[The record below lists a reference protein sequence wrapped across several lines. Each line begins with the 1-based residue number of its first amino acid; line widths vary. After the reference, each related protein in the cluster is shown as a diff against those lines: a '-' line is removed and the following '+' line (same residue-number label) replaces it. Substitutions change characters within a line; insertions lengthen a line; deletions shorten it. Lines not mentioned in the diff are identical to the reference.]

1 MTDETD
7 LEQRILD
14 TALQLAESIGSWDR
28 VRLYDVAVT
37 MGITLDQIRGH
48 SGQKDDL
55 VEAWFDRA
63 DSAMLRAMAA
73 PEIQPLSSRERLQHA
88 IMTWL
93 SALSAHR
100 RIAREMLLYKL
111 EFGHVHL
118 QALGVMR
125 ISRTVQWMRE
135 AAYQQATGV
144 RRALEETV
152 LTSIYLL
159 TFAYWL
165 RDDSPEAERTRQRL
179 EWSLRCAES
188 VAHGIDRF
196 FSPPPARRG
205 PTSQTE
211 TVTPFRTPKP

>member
-1 MTDETD
+1 MTAETD

-14 TALQLAESIGSWDR
+14 TALQLAESSGSWDK
-28 VRLYDVAVT
+28 VRLYDVATT
-37 MGITLDQIRGH
+37 MRIKLDQIREH
-48 SGQKDDL
+48 YGQKDDL

-63 DSAMLRAMAA
+63 DSAMLRAVAA
-73 PEIQPLSSRERLQHA
+73 PEFQRLSSRERLQHA
-88 IMTWL
+88 IMSWL
-93 SALSAHR
+93 AALSTHR
-100 RIAREMLLYKL
+100 RITREMLLYKL

-135 AAYQQATGV
+135 ATYQQATGV

-165 RDDSPEAERTRQRL
+165 RDDSPEAQRTRQRL

-188 VAHGIDRF
+188 VAERLDRF
-196 FSPPPARRG
+196 VSPHPTRRG
-205 PTSQTE
+205 RAYETE
-211 TVTPFRTPKP
+211 SVTPFRTPKS